1 MPKCENGA
9 DAVAGVGNVS
19 PHAVENG
26 FIFSWTAPPRCPYA
40 SRSCRSVEN
49 LSLAAHF
56 FTCGFHTDF
65 LEIRSPPRSHSMPCD
80 AQTLA
85 DVELFEHVSDED
97 RVRLAEFI
105 DIMQLVAGETL
116 FKAGAP
122 GESLYVVRSGE
133 IELFIRDTAGQ
144 KIALAIA
151 GVGEVF
157 GELALLDRGP
167 RTATAIALTDCELL
181 ELDRDDLLLLF
192 QKSPNAAL
200 RLLAAM
206 SHMTRKADELL
217 RTRVSRNVNEEVEE
231 KISPLQRIADW
242 ISWFSGSMTFLVL
255 NVLWF
260 VIWIAINTWE
270 FSLPQFDPYPF
281 GLLTMIVSLEA
292 IFLSCFVLISQ
303 NRQAEKDRVR
313 SDIEYE
319 INVKAELEIA
329 HLHEKTDRIYAE
341 MLEHFNRIE
350 KRAAKA

>member
-1 MPKCENGA
+1 
-9 DAVAGVGNVS
+9 
-19 PHAVENG
+19 
-26 FIFSWTAPPRCPYA
+26 
-40 SRSCRSVEN
+40 
-49 LSLAAHF
+49 
-56 FTCGFHTDF
+56 
-65 LEIRSPPRSHSMPCD
+65 MPCD

-97 RVRLAEFI
+97 RARLAEFI
-105 DIMQLVAGETL
+105 DIERLAAGETL

-151 GVGEVF
+151 GAGEVF

-167 RTATAIALTDCELL
+167 RTATAVALTDCELL

-231 KISPLQRIADW
+231 KISPLQRVADW
-242 ISWFSGSMTFLVL
+242 ISWFSGSMTFLLL
-255 NVLWF
+255 NLVWF
-260 VIWIAINTWE
+260 VIWIAVNTWQ
-270 FSLPQFDPYPF
+270 FSASQFDPYPF
-281 GLLTMIVSLEA
+281 GLLTMIVSLES

-313 SDIEYE
+313 ADIEYE

-350 KRAAKA
+350 KRAAKAQA